1 MHFDLLLCCWNGLSC
16 SDYFFYRPLL
26 VVGGFALL
34 IKCLPRRGF
43 YAINR
48 GVMSTSWR
56 LSKALPKRDIQ
67 SPNKTILN
75 VWCFSQKVQKNL
87 RAQILEMLLLLL
99 LSVELFENKWVFV
112 VCTVFN
118 STTSTTL
125 WTNCAQSL
133 LRFVTSWTNCILLLL
148 F

>member
-43 YAINR
+43 KPLIEVLCLQVGA
-48 GVMSTSWR
+48 SLK
-56 LSKALPKRDIQ
+56 LSQPKRE

-99 LSVELFENKWVFV
+99 SVELFENRWVFV

-118 STTSTTL
+118 STTTTTL

-133 LRFVTSWTNCILLLL
+133 LRFVTSWTNC
-148 F
+148 FYPCYC